1 MKNRHGITDSD
12 LACHMCYKNN
22 WAAYFVFIF
31 FFVSLY
37 ISRQRSNVYTHFFF
51 LLSCHWFNSQVF
63 FFFLIQMNF
72 FPSAFNNHMLKSP
85 ILSHLPLWIVLPTFF
100 FHLFTC
106 CFFFAY
112 DDALLFERIYRI
124 IAAVCS
130 STLTATGISFFLS
143 LHRLRICLFT
153 STIFFSAVLVLSGL
167 VGKKIQA
174 SGQWC
179 VTI

>member
-1 MKNRHGITDSD
+1 MGLLTRILLVICVIKTIEPRILFSFFFSFLFTLVGRDP
-12 LACHMCYKNN
+12 MCIH
-22 WAAYFVFIF
+22 IF
-31 FFVSLY
+31 FCSLVTGL
-37 ISRQRSNVYTHFFF
+37 IHK
-51 LLSCHWFNSQVF
+51 F

-174 SGQWC
+174 SGQ
-179 VTI
+179 